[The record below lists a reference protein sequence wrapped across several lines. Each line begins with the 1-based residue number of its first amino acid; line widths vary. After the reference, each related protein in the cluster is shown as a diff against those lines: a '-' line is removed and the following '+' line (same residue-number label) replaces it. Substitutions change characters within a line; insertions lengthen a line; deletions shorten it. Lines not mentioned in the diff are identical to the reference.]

1 MRDATRGG
9 LATVMSELAEKKQFG
24 ITLEESQILVSPK
37 VRAFCEL
44 LGFDPLYVA
53 NEGKVVIVVN
63 PVSAGKI
70 ISVMKEHEF
79 GKDAR
84 IIGEITG
91 SYVGK
96 AFINTGIGGR
106 RILDMLAG
114 EQLPRI
120 C

>member
-1 MRDATRGG
+1 
-9 LATVMSELAEKKQFG
+9 
-24 ITLEESQILVSPK
+24 

-53 NEGKVVIVVN
+53 NEGKVVIVTD
-63 PVSAGKI
+63 PKSADKI
-70 ISVMKEHEF
+70 IQTMQKHEHGKE
-79 GKDAR
+79 AR
-84 IIGEITG
+84 IIGEIVG
-91 SYVGK
+91 NYPGK
-96 AFINTGIGGR
+96 AWVSTGIGGK